1 MSVTDENLA
10 ELFEQ
15 YKDEVKETVETL
27 DNELVNLEQDPTS
40 SETIFS
46 LFRQMHS
53 LKGSSKMFNV
63 DNIATIA
70 HRLEDLMSM
79 IDKNNSILTKFPQIV
94 DLLFKGND
102 IFREIIS
109 RLEDDI
115 SYTTMT
121 GDHLAFVGEIQNQID
136 RINRRDSQLVDSTRK
151 LIDDL
156 ENLLPAL
163 EESDTEAIRKDIA
176 EVTTG
181 LALATLEEEGSNQ
194 IRFNYNGADLTLN
207 VRTMDDLLSKFRNG
221 KQTPEDSKAFLGA
234 ANNLYASLAEVATED
249 AMNLI
254 AELGDGLTL
263 FSERQLEM
271 DQMIVEFFTTMLKD
285 LKEKFQVEVEAPAVK
300 STRSSKSSLT
310 LKEPQVKTIR
320 VDEAK
325 IDLFLESVGRLITKS
340 EILNHLQFSFRQAGV
355 DIGLLRDFSTVS
367 RTISNDIVNLQRSI
381 MEVRQVEMNNI
392 LKKFPRLVRDISHKI
407 GKEAEMV
414 IVGERVPIDKSLLD
428 DVEQAMVH
436 IVRNAVD
443 HGLEPPEEREASGK
457 SRRGTV
463 SITVTQEEAAIY
475 IEVADDGRGLDLAK
489 IKEKAVE
496 RGNITAEQEAAMT
509 DKEAEMLV
517 FSSGLSTKDKA
528 TDLSGRGVGMDV
540 VITNLKKWNG
550 EVVINNHPGHGLT
563 VGLRLPVTN
572 TLLTKEAIMIRVG
585 TSTFCLP
592 LECVNE
598 IVTIPKTEVHHHK
611 DGAIFRHR
619 DMVISVIDLKGLL
632 GLTSDSDFWD
642 FENATT
648 NNEFQF
654 PKEILNESSE
664 ESSENNPENL
674 KDSLV
679 FIILRGKDT
688 RQSILAD
695 EILGQQKIV
704 IKEFELE
711 TFRKLP
717 YFNGLTLLGDG
728 RVVLILDADKLIDS

>member
-1 MSVTDENLA
+1 MSISDENIA

-15 YKDEVKETVETL
+15 YKDEVRETIETL
-27 DNELVNLEQDPTS
+27 DNELVNLEQDPS
-40 SETIFS
+40 NSETIFS
-46 LFRQMHS
+46 LFRHMHS

-79 IDKNNSILTKFPQIV
+79 IDKNNAILTKYPKIV

-115 SYTTMT
+115 TYTAMT
-121 GDHLAFVGEIQNQID
+121 ADHMAFVGEIQSQIEK
-136 RINRRDSQLVDSTRK
+136 INRRDSQLVDAAKK
-151 LIDDL
+151 LIEDIEAL
-156 ENLLPAL
+156 IPAL
-163 EESDTEAIRKDIA
+163 EENEAELIKKDVS
-176 EVTTG
+176 EVNTG
-181 LALATLEEEGSNQ
+181 LALATLEEDGVNQ
-194 IRFNYNGADLTLN
+194 IRYNYNGADLTET
-207 VRTMDDLLSKFRNG
+207 VRTMDEILGKF
-221 KQTPEDSKAFLGA
+221 KEEKATSEDGENFLAA
-234 ANNLYASLAEVATED
+234 ANKLYASLADVATED
-249 AMNLI
+249 AMGLI
-254 AELGDGLTL
+254 GELGDGLNL
-263 FSERQLEM
+263 FTERELEM
-271 DQMIVEFFTTMLKD
+271 DQMTVEFFSEMLEG
-285 LKEKFQVEVEAPAVK
+285 LKQKFQVEVEAPAVK
-300 STRSSKSSLT
+300 TSRSSKSSSAV
-310 LKEPQVKTIR
+310 KEPQVKTIR

-355 DIGLLRDFSTVS
+355 DIGLLRDFATVS

-443 HGLEPPEEREASGK
+443 HGLETPDERLAAGK
-457 SRRGTV
+457 PRRGTV
-463 SITVTQEEAAIY
+463 GITVTQEEAAIL
-475 IEVADDGRGLDLAK
+475 IEVADDGRGLDLEK
-489 IKEKAVE
+489 IKTKALE
-496 RGNITAEQEAAMT
+496 RGVISPEQEGT
-509 DKEAEMLV
+509 LHEKDVEMLV
-517 FSSGLSTKDKA
+517 FSSGLSTKDQA

-540 VITNLKKWNG
+540 VMTNLKKWNG
-550 EVVINNHPGHGLT
+550 EVLIDNRPGKGLT

-572 TLLTKEAIMIRVG
+572 TLLTKEAIMIRVAS
-585 TSTFCLP
+585 STFCLP
-592 LECVNE
+592 LEFVNE
-598 IVTIPKTEVHHHK
+598 IVTVPKSDVHHHK
-611 DGAIFRHR
+611 EGAVFRHR

-632 GLTSDSDFWD
+632 GLPDETYGAGVPEDGSP
-642 FENATT
+642 EAV
-648 NNEFQF
+648 
-654 PKEILNESSE
+654 SSVE
-664 ESSENNPENL
+664 G
-674 KDSLV
+674 SLV
-679 FIILRGKDT
+679 FVILRGKNEN

-728 RVVLILDADKLIDS
+728 RVVLILDTDKLLES

>member
-15 YKDEVKETVETL
+15 YKDEVRETIETL
-27 DNELVNLEQDPTS
+27 DNELVNLEQDPSS

-46 LFRQMHS
+46 LFRHMHS

-79 IDKNNSILTKFPQIV
+79 IDKNNSILGKHPKVV

-102 IFREIIS
+102 IFRDIIS

-115 SYTTMT
+115 SYTSMT
-121 GDHLAFVGEIQNQID
+121 GDHLAFVAEIQAQVD
-136 RINRRDSQLVDSTRK
+136 KINRRDSQLVDAAMK
-151 LIDDL
+151 LVEDL
-156 ENLLPAL
+156 ENLIPGMEEAEAEAL
-163 EESDTEAIRKDIA
+163 KKDMA
-176 EVTTG
+176 DVTTG
-181 LALATLEEEGSNQ
+181 LALATLEEDGANQ
-194 IRFNYNGADLTLN
+194 IRFNYNGADLTES
-207 VRTMDDLLSKFRNG
+207 VRSMEDLLPKFKEG
-221 KQTPEDSKAFLGA
+221 KAGPEDAVAFVDA
-234 ANNLYASLAEVATED
+234 ANALYSLLAEVATED
-249 AMNLI
+249 AMGLI
-254 AELGDGLTL
+254 AELGDGLQL
-263 FSERQLEM
+263 FSERELDM
-271 DQMIVEFFTTMLKD
+271 DQMMVEFFAAMLAD
-285 LKEKFQVEVEAPAVK
+285 LKQKFQVEVEAPAVK
-300 STRSSKSSLT
+300 SSRSSKSSSA

-340 EILNHLQFSFRQAGV
+340 EILNHLQFSFRKAGV

-443 HGLEPPEEREASGK
+443 HGLEMPEDRLAAGK
-457 SRRGTV
+457 PRRGTV
-463 SITVTQEEAAIY
+463 SITVTQEEAAIF
-475 IEVADDGRGLDLAK
+475 IEVADDGRGLDLEK
-489 IKEKAVE
+489 IKLKAVE
-496 RGNITAEQEAAMT
+496 RGNISPEQQMT
-509 DKEAEMLV
+509 MSDHEAEMLV
-517 FSSGLSTKDKA
+517 FSSGLSTKDQA

-540 VITNLKKWNG
+540 VMTNLKKWNG
-550 EVVINNHPGHGLT
+550 EVVIDNRPGHGMT
-563 VGLRLPVTN
+563 VGMRLPITN
-572 TLLTKEAIMIRVG
+572 TLLTKEAIMLRVG
-585 TSTFCLP
+585 ASTFCLP

-598 IVTIPKTEVHHHK
+598 IVTVPRADVHHHK
-611 DGAIFRHR
+611 DGAVFRHR
-619 DMVISVIDLKGLL
+619 DMVISVIDLKTLL
-632 GLTSDSDFWD
+632 GLP
-642 FENATT
+642 EQAMNQAAAV
-648 NNEFQF
+648 
-654 PKEILNESSE
+654 PSE
-664 ESSENNPENL
+664 AGSLGGVQGQNGGT
-674 KDSLV
+674 LV
-679 FIILRGKDT
+679 FIILRGKTDT

-717 YFNGLTLLGDG
+717 FFNGLTLLGDG
-728 RVVLILDADKLIDS
+728 RVVLILDSDKLIES

>member
-15 YKDEVKETVETL
+15 YKDEVRETIGTL
-27 DNELVNLEQDPTS
+27 DNELVAIEQDPTS

-46 LFRQMHS
+46 LFRHMHS

-63 DNIATIA
+63 DNIANIA
-70 HRLEDLMSM
+70 HRLEDLMSL
-79 IDKNNSILTKFPQIV
+79 IDKNNSILTKHPKII

-102 IFREIIS
+102 IFRDIIA

-115 SYTTMT
+115 GYTTMT
-121 GDHLAFVGEIQNQID
+121 ADHVAFVGEIQSQFD
-136 RINRRDSQLVDSTRK
+136 KINRRDSQLVDAARK
-151 LIDDL
+151 LLDDL
-156 ENLLPAL
+156 ESLLPAL
-163 EESDTEAIRKDIA
+163 EEMDTEALKKDIA

-181 LALATLEEEGSNQ
+181 LALATLEEEGANQ
-194 IRFNYNGADLTLN
+194 IRFNYNGVDLTED
-207 VRTMDDLLSKFRNG
+207 VRVMEENLTLFKNG
-221 KQTPEDSKAFLGA
+221 KGGPDQAKAFVEA
-234 ANNLYASLAEVATED
+234 ANRLYRNLAEVAAED
-249 AMNLI
+249 AMSLI
-254 AELGDGLTL
+254 AELGDGLSL
-263 FSERQLEM
+263 FDEKELEM
-271 DQMIVEFFTTMLKD
+271 DQMMVEFFSSMLNE
-285 LKEKFQVEVEAPAVK
+285 LKEKFHVEVETPAQK
-300 STRSSKSSLT
+300 TGGGGRSGGGAV
-310 LKEPQVKTIR
+310 KEPQVKTIR

-325 IDLFLESVGRLITKS
+325 IDLFLESVGKLITKS
-340 EILNHLQFSFRQAGV
+340 EILNHLQFSFRQAGI
-355 DIGLLRDFSTVS
+355 DTGLLRDFSTVS

-407 GKEAEMV
+407 GKEAEMN

-443 HGLEPPEEREASGK
+443 HGLEEPEARLAAGK
-457 SRRGTV
+457 PRRGSV
-463 SITVTQEEAAIY
+463 NIRVTPEEAAIL

-489 IKEKAVE
+489 IKSKAVE
-496 RGNITAEQEAAMT
+496 RGVLSPEQAEAIG
-509 DKEAEMLV
+509 DKEAEMLI
-517 FSSGLSTKDKA
+517 FNSGLSTKDQA

-540 VITNLKKWNG
+540 VMTNLKKWNG
-550 EVVINNHPGHGLT
+550 EVIVDNQPGHGLT

-572 TLLTKEAIMIRVG
+572 TLLTKEAIMLRVG
-585 TSTFCLP
+585 ESTFCLP
-592 LECVNE
+592 LEFVNE
-598 IVTIPKTEVHHHK
+598 IVTVPASAVHRHK
-611 DGAIFRHR
+611 DGAVFRHR

-632 GLTSDSDFWD
+632 GLDRDGVFYEAD
-642 FENATT
+642 
-648 NNEFQF
+648 
-654 PKEILNESSE
+654 PKADVSKESH
-664 ESSENNPENL
+664 
-674 KDSLV
+674 V
-679 FIILRGKDT
+679 FIILRGKVDS

-728 RVVLILDADKLIDS
+728 RVVLILDSDKLLES